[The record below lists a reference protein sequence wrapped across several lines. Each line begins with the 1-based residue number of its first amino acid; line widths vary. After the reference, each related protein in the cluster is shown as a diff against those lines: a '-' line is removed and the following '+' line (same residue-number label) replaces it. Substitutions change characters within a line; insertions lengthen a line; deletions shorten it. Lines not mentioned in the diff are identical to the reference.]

1 MNDAMSI
8 NTSVLDDRAR
18 IRKNRILAVTLAAA
32 IMILDQLVKY
42 IVTGPLSL
50 QSKGQIQLLSFFD
63 LTYAENTGI
72 SGGMLSAETDM
83 GRWLLIGFTGAV
95 IAAVVWWMWTE
106 KLRGD
111 MLALAMV
118 LGGALGNIIDRA
130 RLGHVVDYADL
141 HFGSFRPFLI
151 FNVGDVAITFGV
163 LILIARAL
171 LLRDKG
177 GEQPQA
183 PVQVA
188 DSDGPA

>member
-1 MNDAMSI
+1 MKDAMSI
-8 NTSVLDDRAR
+8 DTSVLDDRAR
-18 IRKNRILAVTLAAA
+18 TRKNRILAVTLAAA

>member
-18 IRKNRILAVTLAAA
+18 TRKNRILAVTLAAA

>member
-1 MNDAMSI
+1 MVDISHMDEA
-8 NTSVLDDRAR
+8 RR
-18 IRKNRILAVTLAAA
+18 IRKNRILAVTLAVA

-42 IVTGPLSL
+42 IVTVPLSL

-72 SGGMLSAETDM
+72 SGGMLSAETDL

-95 IAAVVWWMWTE
+95 ILAVVWWMWTE

-141 HFGSFRPFLI
+141 HIGSFRPFLI

-171 LLRDKG
+171 LLRDKS
-177 GEQPQA
+177 GEQAQA